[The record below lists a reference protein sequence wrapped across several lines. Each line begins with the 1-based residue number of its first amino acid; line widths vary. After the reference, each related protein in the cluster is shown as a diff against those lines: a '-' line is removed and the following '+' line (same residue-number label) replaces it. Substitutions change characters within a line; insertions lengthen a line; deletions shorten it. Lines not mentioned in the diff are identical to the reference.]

1 MNLDHDFFQVSKL
14 SEDQKKGLHQK
25 KENFVPQIL
34 VETCAQMHTKVKLL
48 GNADADYTKIFGGIQ
63 SNYWGNISPIPPL
76 GTPVGEQ
83 IKQRHT
89 NVEETHLWETII
101 RVEAQNKA

>member
-14 SEDQKKGLHQK
+14 SEDQKKGLHLK

-48 GNADADYTKIFGGIQ
+48 GDAGADYTQIIGGIQ
-63 SNYWGNISPIPPL
+63 SNWGNIFPHLP
-76 GTPVGEQ
+76 GF
-83 IKQRHT
+83 RHPC
-89 NVEETHLWETII
+89 
-101 RVEAQNKA
+101 R

>member
-14 SEDQKKGLHQK
+14 SEDQKKGLHLK

-48 GNADADYTKIFGGIQ
+48 GDAGADYTQIIGGDTVK
-63 SNYWGNISPIPPL
+63 SRGYISPSPPWVL
-76 GTPVGEQ
+76 APLSAG
-83 IKQRHT
+83 
-89 NVEETHLWETII
+89 
-101 RVEAQNKA
+101 A